1 MDWREELALTPPSPS
16 AVAIGVFDGV
26 HLGHQH
32 LLGVLRA
39 QAQRQGL
46 RSVILTF
53 RNHPRLSL
61 YPDQPFPL
69 LLPPD
74 ERLRLLRQEAEA
86 LIALTFNDALARV
99 PARAF
104 LQALVERLSMRIL
117 VAGEDLAIGH
127 RREGTVPVLR
137 ALGQEMGFSLCIVPP
152 FTVDGVV
159 VSSSAIRRAVLEGR
173 VEEAGR
179 LLGRPPMLEG
189 VVCPGA
195 GRGRLLGYPTAN
207 LEVDPSLAIP
217 ANGIYATWALVQG
230 ERWPSVTSIGVRP
243 TFGEGVRTVE
253 THLLDF
259 TGDLYGQRLRLEV
272 VRRLRDERAFPSIAA
287 LVEQIARDVE
297 HTRALLA
304 TPASP

>member
-1 MDWREELALTPPSPS
+1 
-16 AVAIGVFDGV
+16 
-26 HLGHQH
+26 
-32 LLGVLRA
+32 
-39 QAQRQGL
+39 
-46 RSVILTF
+46 
-53 RNHPRLSL
+53 
-61 YPDQPFPL
+61 
-69 LLPPD
+69 
-74 ERLRLLRQEAEA
+74 
-86 LIALTFNDALARV
+86 
-99 PARAF
+99 
-104 LQALVERLSMRIL
+104 
-117 VAGEDLAIGH
+117 
-127 RREGTVPVLR
+127 
-137 ALGQEMGFSLCIVPP
+137 
-152 FTVDGVV
+152 
-159 VSSSAIRRAVLEGR
+159 
-173 VEEAGR
+173 
-179 LLGRPPMLEG
+179 MLEG

-297 HTRALLA
+297 HARALLA